1 VPALFDGVGRRAGN
15 LTVVR
20 RYFITAIL
28 AAVVLSLGLGT
39 ALAGEGAPP
48 SDGPAVTQA
57 EPPALDEDEAWTFRY
72 LVPTLLAMGVL
83 AVAATAL
90 AYGRRVKGRYRLAR

>member
-1 VPALFDGVGRRAGN
+1 
-15 LTVVR
+15 VR
-20 RYFITAIL
+20 RYIITAML
-28 AAVVLSLGLGT
+28 AVAVLSFGIGS

-48 SDGPAVTQA
+48 GDGPAITQA
-57 EPPALDEDEAWTFRY
+57 EPPALDEDEAWTFRF

-83 AVAATAL
+83 AIAATAI

>member
-1 VPALFDGVGRRAGN
+1 M
-15 LTVVR
+15 R
-20 RYFITAIL
+20 RYTITALL
-28 AAVVLSLGLGT
+28 AVAVLTLGAGS
-39 ALAGEGAPP
+39 AFAGEGAPP
-48 SDGPAVTQA
+48 GDGPAVTQA

-83 AVAATAL
+83 AVVVTAL

>member
-1 VPALFDGVGRRAGN
+1 M
-15 LTVVR
+15 R
-20 RYFITAIL
+20 RYTITAMI
-28 AAVVLSLGLGT
+28 AVAILSLSVGS

-48 SDGPAVTQA
+48 GDGPAVTQA

-83 AVAATAL
+83 AVVATVV